1 MEDGI
6 ACPDVG
12 EEGVSKPLALMGS
25 LHKTR
30 NVNNIQKRWDF
41 TEKWQ
46 ITKHYYLIFPANI
59 T

>member
-41 TEKWQ
+41 TEK
-46 ITKHYYLIFPANI
+46 
-59 T
+59 